1 MFSLTG
7 GNVQQPEVIGAGLPL
22 FERLKLLKQR
32 EQEQEQY
39 EKEQQELQ
47 LKQQQEQQQ
56 QEQQQPE
63 QPKADAEPEPEVIG
77 AGLPLFE
84 RLKLLKQREQ
94 EKREQEKREE
104 EAAIQNVPVCV
115 EREDKPVKHISFS
128 ETPSTPP
135 SARKSARD
143 WKKEGASPGR
153 WTLAVLPK
161 AIGSKLKPP
170 LDSIQSASSRDEI
183 DVPVV
188 TSPGNQRIVLLES
201 LSVKNRLDFG
211 GSFIHYF
218 SK

>member
-1 MFSLTG
+1 MISLTG

-32 EQEQEQY
+32 EQEQEQL

-56 QEQQQPE
+56 PEPQQPE
-63 QPKADAEPEPEVIG
+63 QPKAEPEPEREVIG

-94 EKREQEKREE
+94 EKREE
-104 EAAIQNVPVCV
+104 EAATQNVPVCV

-143 WKKEGASPGR
+143 WKREGGGPGR

-188 TSPGNQRIVLLES
+188 TSPGNHEL
-201 LSVKNRLDFG
+201 
-211 GSFIHYF
+211 YF
-218 SK
+218 